1 MRAYAKLILP
11 LLCVAACTGAALADE
26 LPNLPENG
34 AEQPPAIAENQPDDT
49 EIIEETPE
57 VSGENEENGAIQP
70 AEPDMDSGFL
80 IEPEPEPEPSEPT
93 PEPEPE
99 TIVLTR
105 FDTQVNVDIA
115 AIACGDADA
124 LHAFFRDA
132 IDGLCGYDADGTPY
146 DFFTGAWELS
156 AVDWNTPGVYY
167 ATAPLLLV
175 DGEDRAC
182 FSLAEGVEAPMIR
195 CRVSVQQTGKPEI
208 GEFITA
214 RGQMIFPWVLTEEQK
229 AQRDRFTV
237 WLKRENGAWE
247 ALMRGISVGTDAL
260 TLYPQTCGLTSG
272 TNCALQVEYPGGQ
285 TGILTFTYDVAP
297 LKHGYSEGSRDGGG
311 EDTRLPDIIQPSP
324 GGSHSDGSHHRPSI
338 FEPASDKPETPSEDT
353 AQAPEPDLPADDE
366 PEMPTAPEKP
376 EKPETTVF
384 TAPSI
389 AAPPRVK
396 DEVTILPPPVLHSQP
411 ESRQPVQRQLAA
423 APSGEVK
430 QPVAAEPD
438 ATVLE
443 QDTADGAVL
452 SGTRLLALIELDEPL
467 MLNKNGI
474 AFSLPVDTLRALEL
488 TDADTLAVTL
498 TRSAEGKAQAELRLN
513 GEKIDLPDG
522 MTLTTDEVEAP
533 AEPEQKLPFAAAG
546 AAVLAAVF
554 GLMWWRKHL

>member
-11 LLCVAACTGAALADE
+11 LLCAAACTGAALAYE
-26 LPNLPENG
+26 LPDLPEHG
-34 AEQPPAIAENQPDDT
+34 AEQPPAVAENQPADT
-49 EIIEETPE
+49 ETIEETPE
-57 VSGENEENGAIQP
+57 VSDENEENGAIQP
-70 AEPDMDSGFL
+70 TEPDMDSGFL

-132 IDGLCGYDADGTPY
+132 RDGLCGYDADGTPY

-156 AVDWNTPGVYY
+156 AVDWNTPGVYD
-167 ATAPLLLV
+167 AVAPLLLV

-237 WLKRENGAWE
+237 WLKRENGTWE
-247 ALMRGISVGTDAL
+247 ALTRGISVGTDAL
-260 TLYPQTCGLTSG
+260 KLYPQTCGLTSG
-272 TNCALQVEYPGGQ
+272 TTCALQVEYPGGQ

-297 LKHGYSEGSRDGGG
+297 LKHGYSAGSRDGGG
-311 EDTRLPDIIQPSP
+311 EDTYLPDIIQPSP
-324 GGSHSDGSHHRPSI
+324 GGSHSGGSHHRPSTS
-338 FEPASDKPETPSEDT
+338 EPAADEPETPSTET
-353 AQAPEPDLPADDE
+353 PEEPIKPTEE
-366 PEMPTAPEKP
+366 PENTEEPAQTAP
-376 EKPETTVF
+376 
-384 TAPSI
+384 
-389 AAPPRVK
+389 
-396 DEVTILPPPVLHSQP
+396 
-411 ESRQPVQRQLAA
+411 
-423 APSGEVK
+423 
-430 QPVAAEPD
+430 
-438 ATVLE
+438 VLE
-443 QDTADGAVL
+443 RDTADGAVL

-467 MLNKNGI
+467 TLNKNGI

-498 TRSAEGKAQAELRLN
+498 TRSAEGRAQAELRLN

-522 MTLTTDEVEAP
+522 MTLTTDEAEAP

>member
-11 LLCVAACTGAALADE
+11 LLCAAACTGAALAYE
-26 LPNLPENG
+26 LPDLPEHG
-34 AEQPPAIAENQPDDT
+34 AEQPPAVAENQPADT
-49 EIIEETPE
+49 ETIEETLE
-57 VSGENEENGAIQP
+57 VSDENEENGAIQP
-70 AEPDMDSGFL
+70 AEPDMDSGFW
-80 IEPEPEPEPSEPT
+80 IEPEPPEST

-105 FDTQVNVDIA
+105 FDTQVNVDVA

-132 IDGLCGYDADGTPY
+132 RDGLCGYDADGTPY

-156 AVDWNTPGVYY
+156 AVDWNTPGVYD
-167 ATAPLLLV
+167 AVAPLLLV

-229 AQRDRFTV
+229 TQRDRFTV

-247 ALMRGISVGTDAL
+247 ALTRGISVGTDAL
-260 TLYPQTCGLTSG
+260 KLYPQTCGLTSG
-272 TNCALQVEYPGGQ
+272 TTCALQVEYPGGQ

-297 LKHGYSEGSRDGGG
+297 LKHGYSAGSRDGGG
-311 EDTRLPDIIQPSP
+311 EDTCLPDIIQPSP
-324 GGSHSDGSHHRPSI
+324 GGSHSGGSHHRPSTS
-338 FEPASDKPETPSEDT
+338 ESAADEPETPSTET
-353 AQAPEPDLPADDE
+353 PEEPIKPTEE
-366 PEMPTAPEKP
+366 PENTEEPAQTAP
-376 EKPETTVF
+376 
-384 TAPSI
+384 
-389 AAPPRVK
+389 
-396 DEVTILPPPVLHSQP
+396 
-411 ESRQPVQRQLAA
+411 
-423 APSGEVK
+423 
-430 QPVAAEPD
+430 
-438 ATVLE
+438 VLE

-452 SGTRLLALIELDEPL
+452 SGTRLLALIKLDEPL
-467 MLNKNGI
+467 TLNKNGI
-474 AFSLPVDTLRALEL
+474 AFSLPSDALRALEP

-498 TRSAEGKAQAELRLN
+498 TRSAEGRAQVELRLN

-522 MTLTTDEVEAP
+522 MTLTTDEAEAP
-533 AEPEQKLPFAAAG
+533 VEPEQKLPFAAAG

>member
-11 LLCVAACTGAALADE
+11 LLCAAACTGAALAYE
-26 LPNLPENG
+26 LPNLPEHG
-34 AEQPPAIAENQPDDT
+34 AEQPPAVAENQPADT
-49 EIIEETPE
+49 ETIEETPE
-57 VSGENEENGAIQP
+57 VSDENEENGAIQP
-70 AEPDMDSGFL
+70 TEPDMDSGFL

-132 IDGLCGYDADGTPY
+132 RDGLCGYDADGTPY

-156 AVDWNTPGVYY
+156 AVDWNTPGVYD
-167 ATAPLLLV
+167 AVAPLLLV

-237 WLKRENGAWE
+237 WLKRENGTWE
-247 ALMRGISVGTDAL
+247 ALTRGISVGTDAL
-260 TLYPQTCGLTSG
+260 KLYPQTCGLTSG
-272 TNCALQVEYPGGQ
+272 TTCALQVEYPGGQ

-297 LKHGYSEGSRDGGG
+297 LKHGYSAGSRDGGG
-311 EDTRLPDIIQPSP
+311 EDTYLPDIIQPSP
-324 GGSHSDGSHHRPSI
+324 GGSHSGGSHHRPSTS
-338 FEPASDKPETPSEDT
+338 EPAADEPETPSTET
-353 AQAPEPDLPADDE
+353 PEEPIKPTEE
-366 PEMPTAPEKP
+366 PENTEEPAQTAP
-376 EKPETTVF
+376 
-384 TAPSI
+384 
-389 AAPPRVK
+389 
-396 DEVTILPPPVLHSQP
+396 
-411 ESRQPVQRQLAA
+411 
-423 APSGEVK
+423 
-430 QPVAAEPD
+430 
-438 ATVLE
+438 VLE

-452 SGTRLLALIELDEPL
+452 SGTRLRALIDMDEPL
-467 MLNKNGI
+467 TLNKNGV
-474 AFSLPVDTLRALEL
+474 AFSLPSDALRALEL

-498 TRSAEGKAQAELRLN
+498 TRSAEGRAQAELRLN

-522 MTLTTDEVEAP
+522 MTLTTDEAEAP

-554 GLMWWRKHL
+554 GLLWWRKHL

>member
-1 MRAYAKLILP
+1 
-11 LLCVAACTGAALADE
+11 
-26 LPNLPENG
+26 
-34 AEQPPAIAENQPDDT
+34 
-49 EIIEETPE
+49 
-57 VSGENEENGAIQP
+57 
-70 AEPDMDSGFL
+70 
-80 IEPEPEPEPSEPT
+80 
-93 PEPEPE
+93 
-99 TIVLTR
+99 
-105 FDTQVNVDIA
+105 
-115 AIACGDADA
+115 
-124 LHAFFRDA
+124 
-132 IDGLCGYDADGTPY
+132 
-146 DFFTGAWELS
+146 
-156 AVDWNTPGVYY
+156 
-167 ATAPLLLV
+167 
-175 DGEDRAC
+175 
-182 FSLAEGVEAPMIR
+182 
-195 CRVSVQQTGKPEI
+195 
-208 GEFITA
+208 
-214 RGQMIFPWVLTEEQK
+214 
-229 AQRDRFTV
+229 
-237 WLKRENGAWE
+237 
-247 ALMRGISVGTDAL
+247 
-260 TLYPQTCGLTSG
+260 
-272 TNCALQVEYPGGQ
+272 
-285 TGILTFTYDVAP
+285 
-297 LKHGYSEGSRDGGG
+297 
-311 EDTRLPDIIQPSP
+311 
-324 GGSHSDGSHHRPSI
+324 
-338 FEPASDKPETPSEDT
+338 
-353 AQAPEPDLPADDE
+353 
-366 PEMPTAPEKP
+366 MPTAPEKP

-389 AAPPRVK
+389 AAPPRVE

-522 MTLTTDEVEAP
+522 MTLTTDEAEAP

>member
-11 LLCVAACTGAALADE
+11 LLCAAACTGAALADE
-26 LPNLPENG
+26 LPDLPEHG
-34 AEQPPAIAENQPDDT
+34 AEQPPAVAENQPADT
-49 EIIEETPE
+49 ETIEETPE
-57 VSGENEENGAIQP
+57 ISDENEGNGAIQP
-70 AEPDMDSGFL
+70 AEPDMDSGFW
-80 IEPEPEPEPSEPT
+80 IEPEPEPEP
-93 PEPEPE
+93 PESTPEPE

-105 FDTQVNVDIA
+105 FDTQVNVDVA

-124 LHAFFRDA
+124 LHAFFRDTR
-132 IDGLCGYDADGTPY
+132 DGLCGYDADGTSY

-156 AVDWNTPGVYY
+156 AVNWNTPGVYD
-167 ATAPLLLV
+167 AVAPLLLV
-175 DGEDRAC
+175 DGEGRAC

-247 ALMRGISVGTDAL
+247 ALTRGISVGTDAL
-260 TLYPQTCGLTSG
+260 KLYPQTCGLTSG
-272 TNCALQVEYPGGQ
+272 TTCALQVEYPGGQ

-297 LKHGYSEGSRDGGG
+297 LKHGYSAGSRDGGG
-311 EDTRLPDIIQPSP
+311 EDTYLPDIIQPSP
-324 GGSHSDGSHHRPSI
+324 GGSHSGGSHHRPSTS
-338 FEPASDKPETPSEDT
+338 EPAADEPETPSTET
-353 AQAPEPDLPADDE
+353 PEEPIKPTEE
-366 PEMPTAPEKP
+366 PENTEEPAQTAP
-376 EKPETTVF
+376 
-384 TAPSI
+384 
-389 AAPPRVK
+389 
-396 DEVTILPPPVLHSQP
+396 
-411 ESRQPVQRQLAA
+411 
-423 APSGEVK
+423 
-430 QPVAAEPD
+430 
-438 ATVLE
+438 VLE

-452 SGTRLLALIELDEPL
+452 SGTRLRALIDMDEPL
-467 MLNKNGI
+467 TLNKNGV
-474 AFSLPVDTLRALEL
+474 AFSLPSDALRALEL

-498 TRSAEGKAQAELRLN
+498 TRSAEGRAQAELRLN

-522 MTLTTDEVEAP
+522 MTLTTDEAEAP

>member
-11 LLCVAACTGAALADE
+11 LLCAAACTGAALADE
-26 LPNLPENG
+26 LPDLPEHG
-34 AEQPPAIAENQPDDT
+34 AEQPPAIAENQPADT
-49 EIIEETPE
+49 ETIEETPE
-57 VSGENEENGAIQP
+57 VSDENEENGAIQP
-70 AEPDMDSGFL
+70 AEPDMDSGFW
-80 IEPEPEPEPSEPT
+80 IEPEPEPEP
-93 PEPEPE
+93 PESTPEPE

-105 FDTQVNVDIA
+105 FDTQVNVDVA

-124 LHAFFRDA
+124 LHAFFRDTR
-132 IDGLCGYDADGTPY
+132 DGLCGYDADGTSY

-156 AVDWNTPGVYY
+156 AVNWNTPGVYD
-167 ATAPLLLV
+167 AVAPLLLV
-175 DGEDRAC
+175 DGEGRAC

-247 ALMRGISVGTDAL
+247 ALTRGISVGTDAL
-260 TLYPQTCGLTSG
+260 KLYPQTCGLTSG
-272 TNCALQVEYPGGQ
+272 TTCALQVEYPGGQ

-297 LKHGYSEGSRDGGG
+297 LKHGYSAGSRDGGG
-311 EDTRLPDIIQPSP
+311 EDTYLPDIIQPSP
-324 GGSHSDGSHHRPSI
+324 GGSHSGGSHHRPSTS
-338 FEPASDKPETPSEDT
+338 EPAADEPETPSTET
-353 AQAPEPDLPADDE
+353 PEEPIKPTEE
-366 PEMPTAPEKP
+366 PENTEEPAQTAP
-376 EKPETTVF
+376 
-384 TAPSI
+384 
-389 AAPPRVK
+389 
-396 DEVTILPPPVLHSQP
+396 
-411 ESRQPVQRQLAA
+411 
-423 APSGEVK
+423 
-430 QPVAAEPD
+430 
-438 ATVLE
+438 VLE

-452 SGTRLLALIELDEPL
+452 SGTRLRALIDMDEPL
-467 MLNKNGI
+467 TLNKNGV
-474 AFSLPVDTLRALEL
+474 AFSLPSDALRALEL

-498 TRSAEGKAQAELRLN
+498 TRSAEGRAQAELRLN

-522 MTLTTDEVEAP
+522 MTLTTDEAEAP

>member
-11 LLCVAACTGAALADE
+11 LLCAAACTGAALAYE
-26 LPNLPENG
+26 LPDLPEHG
-34 AEQPPAIAENQPDDT
+34 AEQPPAVAENQPADT
-49 EIIEETPE
+49 ETIEETPE
-57 VSGENEENGAIQP
+57 VSDENEENGAIQP

-80 IEPEPEPEPSEPT
+80 IEPEPEPEPPEST

-99 TIVLTR
+99 TIELTR
-105 FDTQVNVDIA
+105 FDTQVNVDVA

-132 IDGLCGYDADGTPY
+132 RDGLCGYDADGTPY

-156 AVDWNTPGVYY
+156 AVDWNTPGVYD
-167 ATAPLLLV
+167 AVAPLLLV

-237 WLKRENGAWE
+237 WLKQENGAWE
-247 ALMRGISVGTDAL
+247 ALTRGISVGTDAL
-260 TLYPQTCGLTSG
+260 KLYPQTCGLTSG
-272 TNCALQVEYPGGQ
+272 TTCALQVEYPGGQ

-297 LKHGYSEGSRDGGG
+297 LKHGYSAGSRDGGG
-311 EDTRLPDIIQPSP
+311 EDTYLPDIIQPSP
-324 GGSHSDGSHHRPSI
+324 GGSHSGGSHHRPSTS
-338 FEPASDKPETPSEDT
+338 EPAADEPETPSTET
-353 AQAPEPDLPADDE
+353 PEEPIKPIEE
-366 PEMPTAPEKP
+366 PENTEEPAQTAP
-376 EKPETTVF
+376 
-384 TAPSI
+384 
-389 AAPPRVK
+389 
-396 DEVTILPPPVLHSQP
+396 
-411 ESRQPVQRQLAA
+411 
-423 APSGEVK
+423 
-430 QPVAAEPD
+430 
-438 ATVLE
+438 VLE

-452 SGTRLLALIELDEPL
+452 SGTRLRALIDMDEPL
-467 MLNKNGI
+467 TLNKNGI

-498 TRSAEGKAQAELRLN
+498 TRSAEGRAQAELRLN

-522 MTLTTDEVEAP
+522 MTLTTDEAEAP

>member
-11 LLCVAACTGAALADE
+11 LLCAAACTGAALADE
-26 LPNLPENG
+26 LPDLPEHG
-34 AEQPPAIAENQPDDT
+34 AEQPPAIAENQPADT
-49 EIIEETPE
+49 ETIEETPE
-57 VSGENEENGAIQP
+57 VSDENEENGAIQP
-70 AEPDMDSGFL
+70 AEPDMDSGFW
-80 IEPEPEPEPSEPT
+80 IEPEPEPEPPEST

-105 FDTQVNVDIA
+105 FDTQVNVDVA

-132 IDGLCGYDADGTPY
+132 RDGLCGYDADGTPY

-156 AVDWNTPGVYY
+156 AVDWNTPGVYD
-167 ATAPLLLV
+167 AVAPLLLV

-208 GEFITA
+208 GEFITV

-247 ALMRGISVGTDAL
+247 ALTRGISVGTDAL
-260 TLYPQTCGLTSG
+260 KLYPQTCGLISG
-272 TNCALQVEYPGGQ
+272 TTCALQVEYPGGQ

-297 LKHGYSEGSRDGGG
+297 LKHGYSAGSRDGGG
-311 EDTRLPDIIQPSP
+311 EDTYLPDIIQPSP
-324 GGSHSDGSHHRPSI
+324 GGSHSGGSHHRPSTS
-338 FEPASDKPETPSEDT
+338 EPAADEPETPSTET
-353 AQAPEPDLPADDE
+353 PEEPIKPTEE
-366 PEMPTAPEKP
+366 PENTEEPAQTAP
-376 EKPETTVF
+376 
-384 TAPSI
+384 
-389 AAPPRVK
+389 
-396 DEVTILPPPVLHSQP
+396 
-411 ESRQPVQRQLAA
+411 
-423 APSGEVK
+423 
-430 QPVAAEPD
+430 
-438 ATVLE
+438 VLE

-452 SGTRLLALIELDEPL
+452 SGTRLRALIDMDEPL
-467 MLNKNGI
+467 TLNKNGV
-474 AFSLPVDTLRALEL
+474 AFSLPSDALRALEL

-498 TRSAEGKAQAELRLN
+498 TRSAEGRAQAELRLN

-522 MTLTTDEVEAP
+522 MTLTTDEAEAP

>member
-11 LLCVAACTGAALADE
+11 LLCAAACTGAALADE
-26 LPNLPENG
+26 LPDLPEHG
-34 AEQPPAIAENQPDDT
+34 AEQPPAIAENQPADT
-49 EIIEETPE
+49 ETIEETPE
-57 VSGENEENGAIQP
+57 VSDENKENGAIQP

-80 IEPEPEPEPSEPT
+80 IEPEPEPEPPEST

-105 FDTQVNVDIA
+105 FDTQVNVDVA

-132 IDGLCGYDADGTPY
+132 RDGLCGYDADGTPY

-156 AVDWNTPGVYY
+156 AVDWNTPGVYD
-167 ATAPLLLV
+167 AVAPLLLV

-247 ALMRGISVGTDAL
+247 ALTRGISVGTDAL
-260 TLYPQTCGLTSG
+260 KLYPQTCGLTSG
-272 TNCALQVEYPGGQ
+272 TTCALQVEDPGGQ

-297 LKHGYSEGSRDGGG
+297 LKHGYSAGSRDGGG
-311 EDTRLPDIIQPSP
+311 EDTYLPDIIQPSP
-324 GGSHSDGSHHRPSI
+324 GGSHSGGSHHRPSTS
-338 FEPASDKPETPSEDT
+338 EPAADEPETPSEDA

-366 PEMPTAPEKP
+366 SETPAAPEKP
-376 EKPETTVF
+376 ETAVPTVPF
-384 TAPSI
+384 I
-389 AAPPRVK
+389 AAPSRLE
-396 DEVTILPPPVLHSQP
+396 DEATIPTPPVLRGQT
-411 ESRQPVQRQLAA
+411 ESRQPVQRQPAG

-430 QPVAAEPD
+430 QPVAAEPA
-438 ATVLE
+438 ATAFE

-452 SGTRLLALIELDEPL
+452 SGTRLLALIKLDEPL
-467 MLNKNGI
+467 TLNKNGI

-498 TRSAEGKAQAELRLN
+498 TRSAEGRAQAELRLN

-522 MTLTTDEVEAP
+522 MTLTTDEAKAP

>member
-11 LLCVAACTGAALADE
+11 LLCAAACTGAALAYE
-26 LPNLPENG
+26 LPDLPEHG
-34 AEQPPAIAENQPDDT
+34 AEQPPAVAENQPADT
-49 EIIEETPE
+49 ETIEETLE
-57 VSGENEENGAIQP
+57 VSDENEENGAIQP
-70 AEPDMDSGFL
+70 SEPDMDSGFL
-80 IEPEPEPEPSEPT
+80 IEPEPEPPEST
-93 PEPEPE
+93 PEPEPK

-105 FDTQVNVDIA
+105 FDTQVNVDVA

-132 IDGLCGYDADGTPY
+132 RDGLCGYDANGTPY

-156 AVDWNTPGVYY
+156 AVDWNTPGVYD
-167 ATAPLLLV
+167 AVAPLLLV

-247 ALMRGISVGTDAL
+247 ALTRGISVGTDAL
-260 TLYPQTCGLTSG
+260 KLYPQTCGPTSG
-272 TNCALQVEYPGGQ
+272 TTCALQVEYPGGQ

-297 LKHGYSEGSRDGGG
+297 LKHGYSAGSRDGGG
-311 EDTRLPDIIQPSP
+311 EDTYLPDIIQPSP
-324 GGSHSDGSHHRPSI
+324 GGSHSGGSHHRPSTS
-338 FEPASDKPETPSEDT
+338 EPAADEPETPSTET
-353 AQAPEPDLPADDE
+353 PEEPIKPTEE
-366 PEMPTAPEKP
+366 PENTEEPAQTAP
-376 EKPETTVF
+376 
-384 TAPSI
+384 
-389 AAPPRVK
+389 
-396 DEVTILPPPVLHSQP
+396 
-411 ESRQPVQRQLAA
+411 
-423 APSGEVK
+423 
-430 QPVAAEPD
+430 
-438 ATVLE
+438 VLE

-452 SGTRLLALIELDEPL
+452 SGTRLRALIDMDEPL
-467 MLNKNGI
+467 TLNKNGV
-474 AFSLPVDTLRALEL
+474 AFSLPSDALRALEL

-498 TRSAEGKAQAELRLN
+498 TRSAEGRAQAELRLN

-522 MTLTTDEVEAP
+522 MTLTTDEAEAP

>member
-11 LLCVAACTGAALADE
+11 LLCAAACTGAALAYE
-26 LPNLPENG
+26 LPDLPEHG
-34 AEQPPAIAENQPDDT
+34 AEQPPAVAENQPADT
-49 EIIEETPE
+49 ETIEETLE
-57 VSGENEENGAIQP
+57 VSDENEENGAIQP
-70 AEPDMDSGFL
+70 SEPDMDSGFL
-80 IEPEPEPEPSEPT
+80 IEPEPEPPEST
-93 PEPEPE
+93 PEPEPK

-105 FDTQVNVDIA
+105 FDTQVNVDVA
-115 AIACGDADA
+115 AIACGDANA
-124 LHAFFRDA
+124 LHAFFCDA
-132 IDGLCGYDADGTPY
+132 RDGLCGYDADGTPY
-146 DFFTGAWELS
+146 DFSTGAWELS
-156 AVDWNTPGVYY
+156 AVDWNTPGVYD
-167 ATAPLLLV
+167 AVAPLLLV

-247 ALMRGISVGTDAL
+247 ALTRGISVGTDAL
-260 TLYPQTCGLTSG
+260 KLYPQTCGLISG
-272 TNCALQVEYPGGQ
+272 TTCALQVEYPGGQ

-297 LKHGYSEGSRDGGG
+297 LKHGYSAGSRDGGG
-311 EDTRLPDIIQPSP
+311 EDTYLPDIIQPSP
-324 GGSHSDGSHHRPSI
+324 GGSHSGGSHHRPSTS
-338 FEPASDKPETPSEDT
+338 EPAADEPETPSTET
-353 AQAPEPDLPADDE
+353 PEEPIKPTEE
-366 PEMPTAPEKP
+366 PENTEEPAQTAP
-376 EKPETTVF
+376 
-384 TAPSI
+384 
-389 AAPPRVK
+389 
-396 DEVTILPPPVLHSQP
+396 
-411 ESRQPVQRQLAA
+411 
-423 APSGEVK
+423 
-430 QPVAAEPD
+430 
-438 ATVLE
+438 VLE

-452 SGTRLLALIELDEPL
+452 SGTRLRALIDMDEPL
-467 MLNKNGI
+467 TLNKNGV
-474 AFSLPVDTLRALEL
+474 AFSLPSDALRALEL

-498 TRSAEGKAQAELRLN
+498 TRSAEGRAQAELRLN

-522 MTLTTDEVEAP
+522 MTLTTDEAEAP

>member
-11 LLCVAACTGAALADE
+11 LLCAAACTGAALAGE
-26 LPNLPENG
+26 LPDLPENG
-34 AEQPPAIAENQPDDT
+34 AEQPPAIAENQPADT
-49 EIIEETPE
+49 ETIEETPE
-57 VSGENEENGAIQP
+57 VSDENEENGAIQP
-70 AEPDMDSGFL
+70 AEPDMDSGFW
-80 IEPEPEPEPSEPT
+80 IEPEPEPEPPEST

-105 FDTQVNVDIA
+105 FDTQVNVDVA

-132 IDGLCGYDADGTPY
+132 RDGLCGYDADGTPY
-146 DFFTGAWELS
+146 DFSTGAWELS
-156 AVDWNTPGVYY
+156 AVDWNTPGVYD
-167 ATAPLLLV
+167 AVAPLLLV

-237 WLKRENGAWE
+237 WLKQENGAWE
-247 ALMRGISVGTDAL
+247 ALTRGISVGTDAL
-260 TLYPQTCGLTSG
+260 KLYPQTCGLTSG
-272 TNCALQVEYPGGQ
+272 TTCALQVEYPGGQ

-297 LKHGYSEGSRDGGG
+297 LKHGYSAGSRDGGG
-311 EDTRLPDIIQPSP
+311 EDTYLPDIIQPSP
-324 GGSHSDGSHHRPSI
+324 GGSHSGGSHHRPSTS
-338 FEPASDKPETPSEDT
+338 EPAADEPETPSTET
-353 AQAPEPDLPADDE
+353 PEEPIKPTEE
-366 PEMPTAPEKP
+366 PENTEEPAQTAP
-376 EKPETTVF
+376 
-384 TAPSI
+384 
-389 AAPPRVK
+389 
-396 DEVTILPPPVLHSQP
+396 
-411 ESRQPVQRQLAA
+411 
-423 APSGEVK
+423 
-430 QPVAAEPD
+430 
-438 ATVLE
+438 VLE

-452 SGTRLLALIELDEPL
+452 SGTRLRALIDMDEPL
-467 MLNKNGI
+467 TLNKNGV
-474 AFSLPVDTLRALEL
+474 AFSLPSDALRALEL

-498 TRSAEGKAQAELRLN
+498 TRSAEGRAQAELRLN

-522 MTLTTDEVEAP
+522 MTLTTDEAEAP